1 MRSFSFLFIEE
12 SFNDDSQ
19 LDHIVGKIDSSG
31 EAKYTVEEALSLD
44 VPVPIIVQ
52 SLFVR
57 NDSQLPD
64 SFSKKVVS
72 ALRSGFGGHPI
83 ERK

>member
-1 MRSFSFLFIEE
+1 M
-12 SFNDDSQ
+12 
-19 LDHIVGKIDSSG
+19 DSSG

-44 VPVPIIVQ
+44 VPVPIIAQ

-57 NDSQLPD
+57 NNSQLPD

-72 ALRSGFGGHPI
+72 ALRSGLVTTRFNENKSKCLNKSGQIP
-83 ERK
+83 RYAKT